1 MSMTRDQFAQALG
14 FSSYEVLMQASESVV
29 TEGDVDW
36 YVTQL
41 PDGRWA
47 AWDDAEL
54 SLSRVEYFAT
64 REEAIEFHRDAYGYT
79 LSLDDFVTERSG
91 REAVCLPWEEVE
103 TLLGGYDGTEDDKR
117 LIDALRKM
125 TAAKGWPRWIDDP
138 AARKV
143 VTDDAGWW
151 LVGPRVEED

>member
-1 MSMTRDQFAQALG
+1 MKDMTRDQFAQVLG

-54 SLSRVEYFAT
+54 AVDRVAYFAT
-64 REEAIEFHRDAYGYT
+64 REAAVQYH
-79 LSLDDFVTERSG
+79 LD
-91 REAVCLPWEEVE
+91 
-103 TLLGGYDGTEDDKR
+103 
-117 LIDALRKM
+117 
-125 TAAKGWPRWIDDP
+125 
-138 AARKV
+138 AARS
-143 VTDDAGWW
+143 AGI
-151 LVGPRVEED
+151 VEE